1 MYAFLLKPPLKDYI
15 WGGTKLIS
23 DFNKKTDKEII
34 AESWELS
41 CHKDGQSIIMNGE
54 FKGRTLAD
62 VISEVGK
69 EKILGTACDRFN
81 DFPILIKLIDA
92 KNDLSIQVHP
102 DNNYAL
108 LHEGEYGKTEMW
120 YIVDCEP
127 DAFIYYGFKE
137 QISKNEFKRRIQD
150 NDLLP
155 VLKKQP
161 VKPGDVYF
169 IEAGTLH
176 AICSGI
182 LIAEIQQN
190 SNTTYRI
197 YDYDRIGADGKK
209 RELHIDKAVDVTNT
223 GPAAEAGQGSKAVD
237 GPDFCCELLSKCE
250 YFTAVKYSVRT
261 RFNNKADGKSF
272 HSLLCLDGDAVI
284 KYAGRQ
290 IELKKGDSVFIPAAL
305 GKYEICGRCELILTY
320 IE

>member
-1 MYAFLLKPPLKDYI
+1 M
-15 WGGTKLIS
+15 
-23 DFNKKTDKEII
+23 
-34 AESWELS
+34 
-41 CHKDGQSIIMNGE
+41 
-54 FKGRTLAD
+54 
-62 VISEVGK
+62 
-69 EKILGTACDRFN
+69 LGSACDRFN

-127 DAFIYYGFKE
+127 DSFIYYGFKE

-197 YDYDRIGADGKK
+197 YDYNRIGADGKK

-223 GPAAEAGQGSKAVD
+223 GPAAEAGQGSRAVD

-250 YFTAVKYSVRT
+250 YFTAVKYSVKT
-261 RFNNKADGKSF
+261 RFNNKADGNSF

-284 KYAGRQ
+284 KYADQ
-290 IELKKGDSVFIPAAL
+290 HLNIKKGDSVFIPAAL
-305 GKYEICGRCELILTY
+305 GEYEICGECEFILTY